1 MLPGKRVSD
10 LLVPGA
16 LASQGWAERGHPA
29 MRRRQQQPS
38 NFLAEFR
45 DRLEELT
52 VRMDG
57 GPCTAAVAAGAW
69 VPRNG
74 SCTGETGFV
83 SSMAI
88 DNSNTTTAHWIDR
101 KLDIYTKNF

>member
-1 MLPGKRVSD
+1 
-10 LLVPGA
+10 
-16 LASQGWAERGHPA
+16 

-52 VRMDG
+52 ARMGG
-57 GPCTAAVAAGAW
+57 GPCTAAVAAVAW
-69 VPRNG
+69 VSRNG
-74 SCTGETGFV
+74 SCTGETGSV

-88 DNSNTTTAHWIDR
+88 YNWNTTTAHWIDR
-101 KLDIYTKNF
+101 KLDIYIKNI

>member
-1 MLPGKRVSD
+1 
-10 LLVPGA
+10 
-16 LASQGWAERGHPA
+16 

-52 VRMDG
+52 ARMGG

-69 VPRNG
+69 FSG
-74 SCTGETGFV
+74 SG
-83 SSMAI
+83 S
-88 DNSNTTTAHWIDR
+88 
-101 KLDIYTKNF
+101 